1 MTCHHRHAG
10 DRPRRWT
17 PDTLRCGPT
26 SCRSAGSAEADGKAS
41 SWLRPGGGRWGGS
54 RRQPAAGAQLPSLSS
69 EAPASGPSSPSVEQ
83 PRTRV
88 TNLPKKTS
96 TCVLFVPY
104 RIPASHSVGPT
115 GGDAVNC
122 YSFTFFS
129 SPSLSVNMSLHSYTP
144 LYLELIFNYLLNQTG
159 KPGRSTWP
167 PWAWLGGRTPSA
179 GRGG

>member
-1 MTCHHRHAG
+1 MRVTGQDDGRQ
-10 DRPRRWT
+10 T
-17 PDTLRCGPT
+17 
-26 SCRSAGSAEADGKAS
+26 RSAAARLPAGPPAPPRLTARQARGYDQAAGAGA
-41 SWLRPGGGRWGGS
+41 RS

-96 TCVLFVPY
+96 TCVLFLPY
-104 RIPASHSVGPT
+104 QIPASHSVGPT
-115 GGDAVNC
+115 GGDTVNC

-129 SPSLSVNMSLHSYTP
+129 SPSLSVNISSHSYAP